1 MQVRAD
7 AGQTQHTRR
16 LEAAMPEQCP
26 VDELRKALDF
36 YGFLCEQIEN
46 IT

>member
-1 MQVRAD
+1 ML
-7 AGQTQHTRR
+7 GQIRDTQR
-16 LEAAMPEQCP
+16 LEAAAAAAQCP

-46 IT
+46 IM